1 MWIEINPRY
10 PKLLFIPVPTNP
22 GPRLPKPPGPVFLR
36 VSAELARERRQNPQ
50 GNPKLGYYGI
60 SWEFMDVNGFCPVLY
75 GKS

>member
-22 GPRLPKPPGPVFLR
+22 GSRLPNPPDPDFLR
-36 VSAELARERRQNPQ
+36 VSAGLVRERCQNPQ

-60 SWEFMDVNGFCPVLY
+60 SWELMDVNGFWPVLY